1 MRIRTKI
8 FALVGGLGLVAGLIA
23 GVAIDTVRTYDATV
37 RAVDEGATRAHHSE
51 HLNRLVTAVVMESR
65 GIYAARDSQD
75 AKRFA
80 QGLTTYLDEIDAL
93 LAVWQ
98 PLVPESDRALFNAVK
113 ASAAEFRAFRTET
126 ARLGLEVGPKAANEQ
141 GNNDANR
148 ANRKAFQD
156 SIDALTKH
164 SREGVEALR
173 AGTQSLYDGRLAL
186 LVGLAFGGGVGAIA
200 LAALLGQRQIAGPL
214 HQVTAALQKLAAGD
228 RTLPEVQLKQD
239 EIGDIWRTMRVFADA
254 MAETERLRAESLA
267 ADEAV
272 AQRRRREMEALA
284 QTFEATVG
292 DVLRQVQ
299 ASAEEMRVATGVVN
313 NSAEEV
319 TGQSAAVGRSA
330 ERAAAGVGSAAAAAE
345 ELTASIDEIASHME
359 QSAAASRQA
368 VDETKVTNGVV
379 RQLSEAAQKVGD
391 IVNLISDIAAQTNLL
406 ALNAT
411 IEAARAGEAG
421 KGFAVVAQ
429 EVKSLATQ
437 TARATG
443 DISAQIAAIQNSTG
457 ATVDAIGRIGG
468 RIEEMNAIS
477 TSIASAVEEQS
488 AATKEIARS
497 VLEAS
502 QYAQSVDN
510 DVTAINRC
518 AQEAG
523 SAVAQLSGAIANLD
537 RQMGVVRTQV
547 DAFLQKVRAA

>member
-1 MRIRTKI
+1 
-8 FALVGGLGLVAGLIA
+8 
-23 GVAIDTVRTYDATV
+23 
-37 RAVDEGATRAHHSE
+37 
-51 HLNRLVTAVVMESR
+51 
-65 GIYAARDSQD
+65 
-75 AKRFA
+75 
-80 QGLTTYLDEIDAL
+80 
-93 LAVWQ
+93 
-98 PLVPESDRALFNAVK
+98 
-113 ASAAEFRAFRTET
+113 
-126 ARLGLEVGPKAANEQ
+126 
-141 GNNDANR
+141 
-148 ANRKAFQD
+148 
-156 SIDALTKH
+156 
-164 SREGVEALR
+164 
-173 AGTQSLYDGRLAL
+173 
-186 LVGLAFGGGVGAIA
+186 
-200 LAALLGQRQIAGPL
+200 
-214 HQVTAALQKLAAGD
+214 
-228 RTLPEVQLKQD
+228 
-239 EIGDIWRTMRVFADA
+239 
-254 MAETERLRAESLA
+254 
-267 ADEAV
+267 
-272 AQRRRREMEALA
+272 
-284 QTFEATVG
+284 
-292 DVLRQVQ
+292 
-299 ASAEEMRVATGVVN
+299 MRVATGVVN

-379 RQLSEAAQKVGD
+379 RELSQAAQKVGD

-437 TARATG
+437 TAKATG

-468 RIEEMNAIS
+468 QIEEMNAIS

-547 DAFLQKVRAA
+547 DAFLHKVRAA